1 MYYDFTVP
9 MPKVPGKITLM
20 KKGKLT
26 YVQLEIGREYFPER
40 RYTIPK
46 RVSIGKLSPDNP
58 EMMYPNE
65 KYQDYFPDAVMPEER
80 PEAYRSCALR
90 IGAYAAIRKVLEE
103 YKLPEMLEKQ
113 LGNDCGLFLDLV
125 SFMIVDEENVA
136 MHYPDFAF
144 CHPLFSEG
152 MRIYS
157 DVKISR
163 LLNSISKDQIIGY
176 LNDWNKKRDKKQRI
190 YISYDSTNKNCQAGD
205 VDLVEFGKAK
215 DEKGLPI
222 FNIAVAFD
230 KTNRVPLLYEEYPG
244 SINDTSQL
252 PFMVD
257 KVKAYGYEKLGFI
270 LDRGYFSK
278 DNIQYMESNGYAFI
292 IMVKGKKDLVS
303 SLVLKNRNTFE
314 TSRPHAIRS
323 YRVYG
328 KTVTS
333 RLYEDDTKDRYFHI
347 YYDPGRMSG
356 QRELL
361 EQQIEKYRT
370 FLEKHVG
377 TDQKFSKLYHNYFE
391 LTYIVRGSCSFHFE
405 GERIVLREGN
415 ICITSNLAWHEAA
428 PRPDC
433 LAVAIVARKST
444 FDSLFAGLLSRQD
457 LVSLFFRKCL
467 RDQGHPNYVLLHT
480 GKDPALFRTMHE
492 LVYES
497 NLTDDY
503 SNECCVNLLN
513 LFLARALRASAANVT
528 LRSYDGYSQQSL
540 DFSMILHYI
549 QQNYRTA
556 TLSSLADAFHFSEAY
571 LSKLIQRNM
580 GQSFTEVLRQLK
592 MERAEELLRNTELK
606 IVEISQSVGY
616 ESVDHFTRT
625 FRKVYGIPPREYRA
639 IHQTNKREDSEN
651 EAN

>member
-1 MYYDFTVP
+1 MVVDALRRMKAEGLLTVSPPELPPFDSGASPETFRDYIRAMPVPAGALMHSARADFP
-9 MPKVPGKITLM
+9 EMEEDIFPPGKDVFSFQHM
-20 KKGKLT
+20 P
-26 YVQLEIGREYFPER
+26 YSGR
-40 RYTIPK
+40 
-46 RVSIGKLSPDNP
+46 
-58 EMMYPNE
+58 
-65 KYQDYFPDAVMPEER
+65 
-80 PEAYRSCALR
+80 
-90 IGAYAAIRKVLEE
+90 
-103 YKLPEMLEKQ
+103 
-113 LGNDCGLFLDLV
+113 
-125 SFMIVDEENVA
+125 
-136 MHYPDFAF
+136 
-144 CHPLFSEG
+144 
-152 MRIYS
+152 
-157 DVKISR
+157 R
-163 LLNSISKDQIIGY
+163 L
-176 LNDWNKKRDKKQRI
+176 
-190 YISYDSTNKNCQAGD
+190 
-205 VDLVEFGKAK
+205 
-215 DEKGLPI
+215 
-222 FNIAVAFD
+222 
-230 KTNRVPLLYEEYPG
+230 
-244 SINDTSQL
+244 
-252 PFMVD
+252 
-257 KVKAYGYEKLGFI
+257 
-270 LDRGYFSK
+270 
-278 DNIQYMESNGYAFI
+278 
-292 IMVKGKKDLVS
+292 
-303 SLVLKNRNTFE
+303 
-314 TSRPHAIRS
+314 H
-323 YRVYG
+323 
-328 KTVTS
+328 
-333 RLYEDDTKDRYFHI
+333 
-347 YYDPGRMSG
+347 
-356 QRELL
+356 
-361 EQQIEKYRT
+361 
-370 FLEKHVG
+370 
-377 TDQKFSKLYHNYFE
+377 YHNYFE